1 METMSA
7 TTDYQKQAADF
18 LEKFGIKFVAKL
30 NDTKTPPWPVTNL
43 AVHKKNH
50 GHHYRVTISKGNRG
64 QGVKFGQHLTFDFWT
79 SLADMDKGI
88 KTVTPYDVLA
98 CISGDVNCPET
109 FEDFCGEYGYDED
122 RRSAEK
128 TFKRCAAFGKRLRA
142 FFTAEEIEALQE
154 IN

>member
-1 METMSA
+1 MSA

-30 NDTKTPPWPVTNL
+30 SDTKTPPWPVTNRE
-43 AVHKKNH
+43 VHKKNH
-50 GHHYRVTISKGNRG
+50 GHHFRVMISKGKRG
-64 QGVKFGQHLTFDFWT
+64 QGVKFGQRVAFDFWA

-109 FEDFCGEYGYDED
+109 FADFCAEYGYDED
-122 RRSAEK
+122 SRSAEK
-128 TFKRCAAFGKRLRA
+128 IFKNAATFGRRLRA
-142 FFTAEEIEALQE
+142 FFTPEEIEALQK
-154 IN
+154 IQ